1 MIPFWIKLAYTL
13 FVAIIMAVYA
23 TKYSRS
29 NFLWFS
35 DIALLATV
43 PALWFESPFLASMV
57 SVGILLPEILWNLS
71 YFGQL
76 LTGKRIS
83 GLADYMFDTRRPL
96 YLRALS
102 LFHVILPPLLVWM
115 VARLGYEPAA
125 WIAQTA
131 LAWVVLPLCFWLTDP
146 ALNVNWVFGFGN
158 KQQKLMPPLAYLGLL
173 MVCFPVL
180 IYLPTHLLLRS
191 LFG

>member
-1 MIPFWIKLAYTL
+1 MIPLWLKLAYTL

-102 LFHVILPPLLVWM
+102 LFHVILPPLLVWKIGRAH
-115 VARLGYEPAA
+115 V
-125 WIAQTA
+125 
-131 LAWVVLPLCFWLTDP
+131 
-146 ALNVNWVFGFGN
+146 
-158 KQQKLMPPLAYLGLL
+158 
-173 MVCFPVL
+173 
-180 IYLPTHLLLRS
+180 
-191 LFG
+191 